1 MFIET
6 GQAPILR
13 SELDFNI
20 PSRMQADPLI
30 EAIRR
35 IVRRVLDDEDRIDY
49 RALYPGRVVVQDGP
63 GGQVD
68 ILCDDSRVG
77 SKVGVPLAPVPGV
90 TLYLSPGTRCL
101 LGWLGGDERFPRVFP
116 AWDGSGGAV
125 SRKDE
130 ATASVAIVAPAVNL
144 GTDPG
149 GSFVM
154 LATASTAQAT
164 LFAAFA
170 AAMSAQAAAFTA
182 LGVAVP
188 AAAAPCTAAA
198 SAATAAATAVTT
210 YAASSSSYIATR
222 VKAT

>member
-1 MFIET
+1 
-6 GQAPILR
+6 
-13 SELDFNI
+13 
-20 PSRMQADPLI
+20 MQADPLI
-30 EAIRR
+30 EAVRR

-77 SKVGVPLAPVPGV
+77 SKVGVPLAPVPGS

-149 GSFVM
+149 GAFVM
-154 LATASTAQAT
+154 LATANTAQAT
-164 LFAAFA
+164 LFAAMA
-170 AAMSAQAAAFTA
+170 AAMTAQAAALTAIGAA
-182 LGVAVP
+182 LGGAVLAACTP
-188 AAAAPCTAAA
+188 AAT
-198 SAATAAATAVTT
+198 AATAAAAAVTT
-210 YAASSSSYIATR
+210 YAASASSYIATR

>member
-1 MFIET
+1 
-6 GQAPILR
+6 
-13 SELDFNI
+13 
-20 PSRMQADPLI
+20 MQADPLI
-30 EAIRR
+30 EAVRR

-130 ATASVAIVAPAVNL
+130 AAASVAIVAPAVNL

-149 GSFVM
+149 GAFVM
-154 LATASTAQAT
+154 LATASTAQTT

-170 AAMSAQAAAFTA
+170 AAMSAQAAAFAAIGAA
-182 LGVAVP
+182 LGG
-188 AAAAPCTAAA
+188 AAAVACAAAA
-198 SAATAAATAVTT
+198 SASTAAATAVTT
-210 YAASSSSYIATR
+210 YAAAAATYIATR